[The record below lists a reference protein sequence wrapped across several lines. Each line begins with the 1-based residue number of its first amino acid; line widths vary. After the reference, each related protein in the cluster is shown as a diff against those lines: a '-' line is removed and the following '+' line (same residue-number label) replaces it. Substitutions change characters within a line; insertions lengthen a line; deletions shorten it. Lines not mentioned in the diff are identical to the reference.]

1 MNWEKK
7 DIPPE
12 KVKEISAKYGCDLLT
27 ASILTRRGI
36 TTGGS
41 IKFFLEEDER
51 FLHNP
56 FDLPGMED
64 AVERILAAK
73 EEGEKVLVFGDSDVD
88 GITGT
93 VLLTE
98 YLGGMGVDV
107 SWRIPGADDPYG
119 LSLEAVEEFAGAWGT
134 LIVTVDC
141 GISRL
146 AEIKRA
152 NELSVDVI
160 VTDHHEPQDEL
171 PEALAIINPKLK
183 DTTYPFKDLSGCAVA
198 FKLVSALRFAQNSG
212 LYGQPMCLL
221 NTRPLND
228 AWIVEAVKMRNLAVI
243 GAVSETIIPGMLHIS
258 DTRLPAFLEGQ
269 QILVWDAPLH
279 KRVLAKLFGTGVEIG
294 MLDVAPEIG
303 RTIPPVAGKSLLRI
317 KELSAVAKY
326 SDREAGE
333 IDVFANLFRSYA
345 HKRENHGSAETAG
358 TAVPPGTAVPSGTAV
373 SVYETQ
379 LAALGTIGDIMPLLD
394 ENRII
399 VRSGVRSL
407 IPSASGGTGGT
418 GPKPGISELLDKLEL
433 SGSHF
438 DVKDLA
444 WKLCPAIN
452 AGRRMGSPETA
463 AALFFEK
470 DAMLRDKLALEL
482 VAMNK
487 RRKQLEEEI
496 WGKLE
501 PMAYKTF
508 SEFGEKIILVYGE
521 EINRGVT
528 GLIAQRAVR
537 RFNVPAVA
545 VSFSADVYTGSIRSV
560 RGFNIGS
567 LLEQCGDL
575 FIDSGGHEFAGGF
588 SLKPENWE
596 LLNERL
602 KNAALSME
610 LAETPDEA
618 ISIDAEL
625 PLEYLTP
632 DILNLVDRFA
642 PYGKENDPLV
652 FLAKKLFIEELNFI
666 GKNESRH
673 LRMTLATGKYKWP
686 ALFWDAASRVI
697 DKEFDKGDYVDAA
710 FTITRDWYKGKAT
723 PQMMICDLQ
732 KNNEKG
738 KEKK

>member
-12 KVKEISAKYGCDLLT
+12 KVKEISVKYGCDLLT
-27 ASILTRRGI
+27 SSILTRRGI
-36 TTGGS
+36 TNGAS
-41 IKFFLEEDER
+41 IKFFLEDDER

-56 FDLPGMED
+56 FEFPGMED

-73 EEGEKVLVFGDSDVD
+73 EEGEKVLVFGDNDVD

-98 YLGGMGVDV
+98 YLAGMGIDV

-119 LSLEAVEEFAGAWGT
+119 LSLEAVEEFAAAYGT
-134 LIVTVDC
+134 LIITVDC

-152 NELSVDVI
+152 AELYVDVI
-160 VTDHHEPQDEL
+160 VTDHHEPQEEL
-171 PEALAIINPKLK
+171 PGALAVINPKLK

-198 FKLVSALRFAQNSG
+198 FKLVSALRFAQSE
-212 LYGQPMCLL
+212 LYGQPVCLL

-228 AWIVEAVKMRNLAVI
+228 AWVVEAAKMRNLVVI
-243 GAVSETIIPGMLHIS
+243 GTVSETVVPGKLHIS

-279 KRVLAKLFGTGVEIG
+279 RRVLAKLFGSGVEIG

-303 RTIPPVAGKSLLRI
+303 REIPSVAGKSLVRI
-317 KELSAVAKY
+317 KELSAIAKY

-333 IDVFANLFRSYA
+333 LDVLANLFCSYA
-345 HKRENHGSAETAG
+345 RRKENKQSAET
-358 TAVPPGTAVPSGTAV
+358 
-373 SVYETQ
+373 VYETQ
-379 LAALGTIGDIMPLLD
+379 LAAIGTIGDIMPLLD

-399 VRSGVRSL
+399 VRSGVNSL
-407 IPSASGGTGGT
+407 MPGVSGAA

-433 SGSHF
+433 SGGHF
-438 DVKDLA
+438 DVKDIA
-444 WKLCPAIN
+444 WKVCPAIN
-452 AGRRMGSPETA
+452 AGRRMGSPEKA

-470 DAMLRDKLALEL
+470 KAPLRDKLAAEL
-482 VAMNK
+482 VSLNE
-487 RRKQLEEEI
+487 RRKQLEGEI

-501 PMAYKTF
+501 PMAYKTL
-508 SEFGEKIILVYGE
+508 SEFEKKLTLVYGA
-521 EINRGVT
+521 EINKGVT

-537 RFNVPAVA
+537 QFNVPAVA
-545 VSFSADVYTGSIRSV
+545 VSFGEDVYTGSIRSS
-560 RGFNIGS
+560 RGFNIGV

-575 FIDSGGHEFAGGF
+575 FIDSGGHEIAGGF

-596 LLNERL
+596 LLYERL
-602 KNAALSME
+602 KSAALIME
-610 LAETPDEA
+610 LAESREEV
-618 ISIDAEL
+618 IIIDAEL
-625 PLEYLTP
+625 PHDYLGP

-642 PYGKENDPLV
+642 PYGKDNEPLV
-652 FLAKKLFIEELNFI
+652 FLAKNLLVEELSFI

-673 LRMTLATGKYKWP
+673 LRMTLATGKHKWP
-686 ALFWDAASRVI
+686 SVYWDAAGRVI
-697 DKEFDKGDYVDAA
+697 NKEFDRGDYVDVV
-710 FTITRDWYKGKAT
+710 FNITRDWYKGIAT
-723 PQMMICDLQ
+723 PQMMIRDLR
-732 KNNEKG
+732 KTGNG
-738 KEKK
+738 K

>member
-36 TTGGS
+36 TSGGS

-56 FDLPGMED
+56 FELPGMED

-119 LSLEAVEEFAGAWGT
+119 LSLEAVEEFAAAYGT
-134 LIVTVDC
+134 LIITVDC

-146 AEIKRA
+146 AEINRA

-171 PEALAIINPKLK
+171 PDALTIINPKLK
-183 DTTYPFKDLSGCAVA
+183 NTTYPFKDLSGCAVA
-198 FKLVSALRFAQNSG
+198 FKLVTALRFAQNSE

-221 NTRPLND
+221 NTKPLND
-228 AWIVEAVKMRNLAVI
+228 AWIVETVKMRNLAVI
-243 GAVSETIIPGMLHIS
+243 AALSETIIPGALHIS
-258 DTRLPAFLEGQ
+258 DTRLPAFPEGQ
-269 QILVWDAPLH
+269 QILVWDAPLQ
-279 KRVLAKLFGTGVEIG
+279 KRALAKLFGAGVEIG

-303 RTIPPVAGKSLLRI
+303 REIPSVAGKSLVRI
-317 KELSAVAKY
+317 RELSAVAKY
-326 SDREAGE
+326 ADREAGE
-333 IDVFANLFRSYA
+333 LDVFASLFRSFA
-345 HKRENHGSAETAG
+345 RKRENREGAQT
-358 TAVPPGTAVPSGTAV
+358 
-373 SVYETQ
+373 VYETQ

-399 VRSGVRSL
+399 VRSGIMSL
-407 IPSASGGTGGT
+407 TAAGKA
-418 GPKPGISELLDKLEL
+418 GPKPGISELLDRLEL

-438 DVKDLA
+438 DVKDIA

-452 AGRRMGSPETA
+452 SGRRMGNPEKA

-470 DAMLRDKLALEL
+470 EPALRERLASEL

-487 RRKQLEEEI
+487 QRKQLEEEI
-496 WGKLE
+496 WREVE
-501 PMAYKTF
+501 PMACKTF
-508 SEFGEKIILVYGE
+508 SEFAEKLILVYGE

-545 VSFSADVYTGSIRSV
+545 VSFSADVYTGSIRSA
-560 RGFNIGS
+560 RDFNIGS
-567 LLEQCGDL
+567 LLEQCGGL

-588 SLKPENWE
+588 SLKPENWD
-596 LLNERL
+596 LFKERL
-602 KNAALSME
+602 KSVALSME
-610 LAETPDEA
+610 LAETVEEV
-618 ISIDAEL
+618 IRIDAEL
-625 PLEYLTP
+625 PPEYLSP
-632 DILNLVDRFA
+632 DILKLVDRFA
-642 PYGKENDPLV
+642 PYGKDNEPLV
-652 FLAKKLFIEELNFI
+652 FMAKKLLVEDLNFI
-666 GKNESRH
+666 GKNESKH
-673 LRMTLATGKYKWP
+673 LRMTLATGKHKWP
-686 ALFWDAASRVI
+686 CLYWDAASRVI
-697 DKEFDKGDYVDAA
+697 NKEFDKGDYVDAA
-710 FTITRDWYKGKAT
+710 FTITRDWYKGIAT
-723 PQMMICDLQ
+723 PQMMICDL
-732 KNNEKG
+732 KRTNNK
-738 KEKK
+738 

>member
-36 TTGGS
+36 TTGES

-56 FDLPGMED
+56 FELPGMED

-73 EEGEKVLVFGDSDVD
+73 EEGEKVLVFGDNDVD

-98 YLGGMGVDV
+98 YLGGLGLDV

-119 LSLEAVEEFAGAWGT
+119 LSLEAVEEFVAAYGT
-134 LIVTVDC
+134 LIITVDC
-141 GISRL
+141 GISRID
-146 AEIKRA
+146 EIKRA

-160 VTDHHEPQDEL
+160 VTDHHEPQEEL
-171 PEALAIINPKLK
+171 PDALAVINPKLK

-198 FKLVSALRFAQNSG
+198 WKLVTALRFSQSG

-228 AWIVEAVKMRNLAVI
+228 AWVVEAAKMRNLAVI
-243 GAVSETIIPGMLHIS
+243 GTLSETIIPGGLHIS

-269 QILVWDAPLH
+269 QILVWDAPLQ
-279 KRVLAKLFGTGVEIG
+279 KRVIAKLFGNGVEIG
-294 MLDVAPEIG
+294 MFDVAPEIG
-303 RTIPPVAGKSLLRI
+303 REIPSTAGKSLIRI

-326 SDREAGE
+326 ADRESGE
-333 IDVFANLFRSYA
+333 LDVLASLFRSYA
-345 HKRENHGSAETAG
+345 HRKENRESAET
-358 TAVPPGTAVPSGTAV
+358 VF
-373 SVYETQ
+373 ETQ
-379 LAALGTIGDIMPLLD
+379 LAAIGTIGDIMPLLD

-399 VRSGVRSL
+399 VRSGVKSL
-407 IPSASGGTGGT
+407 MPSAGGRTGGR

-433 SGSHF
+433 SGTHF
-438 DVKDLA
+438 DVKDIA

-452 AGRRMGSPETA
+452 AGRRMGSPEKA

-470 DAMLRDKLALEL
+470 NPALREKLALEL
-482 VAMNK
+482 VAMN
-487 RRKQLEEEI
+487 RQRKQMEDEI
-496 WGKLE
+496 WVKLE
-501 PMAYKTF
+501 PMAFKSF
-508 SEFGEKIILVYGE
+508 SEFGEKLIFVYGQ
-521 EINRGVT
+521 EINKGVT

-537 RFNVPAVA
+537 RFKVPAIT
-545 VSFSADVYTGSIRSV
+545 VSFGADVYTGSIRSA

-575 FIDSGGHEFAGGF
+575 FIDCGGHEFAGGF
-588 SLKPENWE
+588 SLKPENWD
-596 LLNERL
+596 LFNERL
-602 KNAALSME
+602 KNVSLSME
-610 LAETPDEA
+610 LAEDREEG

-625 PLEYLTP
+625 PLDYLTP

-642 PYGKENDPLV
+642 PYGNENEPLV
-652 FLAKKLFIEELNFI
+652 FLAKRLFIEELNFI
-666 GKNESRH
+666 GKNESKH
-673 LRMTLATGKYKWP
+673 LRMTLATGKHKWP
-686 ALFWDAASRVI
+686 CLYWDAASRVI
-697 DKEFDKGDYVDAA
+697 NKEFDKGDYVDVV
-710 FTITRDWYKGKAT
+710 FTITRDWYKGIAT
-723 PQMMICDLQ
+723 PQMMVCDL
-732 KNNEKG
+732 
-738 KEKK
+738 KKVKSEE

>member
-1 MNWEKK
+1 MKWEKK
-7 DIPPE
+7 DILPE

-36 TTGGS
+36 TTGEA

-56 FDLPGMED
+56 FELPGMED

-73 EEGEKVLVFGDSDVD
+73 EEGEKVLVFGDNDVD

-98 YLGGMGVDV
+98 YLESMGLDV

-119 LSLEAVEEFAGAWGT
+119 LSLEAVEEFAAAFGT
-134 LIVTVDC
+134 LIITVDC
-141 GISRL
+141 GISRID
-146 AEIKRA
+146 EIKRA
-152 NELSVDVI
+152 NELSIDVI

-171 PEALAIINPKLK
+171 PDALVIINPKLK

-198 FKLVSALRFAQNSG
+198 WKLVTALRFSQSE

-228 AWIVEAVKMRNLAVI
+228 AWIVEAAKMRNLVI
-243 GAVSETIIPGMLHIS
+243 IGTLSETIIPGNLHIS

-269 QILVWDAPLH
+269 QILVWDAPLQ
-279 KRVLAKLFGTGVEIG
+279 KRVIAKLFGTGVEIG

-303 RTIPPVAGKSLLRI
+303 KEIPSAAGKSLIRI
-317 KELSAVAKY
+317 KELSSVAKY
-326 SDREAGE
+326 SSQESGE
-333 IDVFANLFRSYA
+333 LDVLANLFRSYA
-345 HKRENHGSAETAG
+345 RRKENRGGVEIAF
-358 TAVPPGTAVPSGTAV
+358 
-373 SVYETQ
+373 ETQ
-379 LAALGTIGDIMPLLD
+379 LAALGTIADIMPLVD

-407 IPSASGGTGGT
+407 AGAGGSA

-433 SGSHF
+433 SGTHF
-438 DVKDLA
+438 DVKDIA

-452 AGRRMGSPETA
+452 AGRRMGSPEKA

-470 DAMLRDKLALEL
+470 NAALREKLALEL
-482 VAMNK
+482 VSMN
-487 RRKQLEEEI
+487 RQRKQMEDEI
-496 WGKLE
+496 WVKLE
-501 PMAYKTF
+501 PMAFKSF
-508 SEFGEKIILVYGE
+508 SEFSENIIFVYGE

-537 RFNVPAVA
+537 RFNVPAIA
-545 VSFSADVYTGSIRSV
+545 VSFSPDVYTGSIRSA
-560 RGFNIGS
+560 RGYNIGS
-567 LLEQCGDL
+567 LLEQCNDL

-588 SLKPENWE
+588 SLKPGNWE
-596 LLNERL
+596 NFNERL

-610 LAETPDEA
+610 LDEA
-618 ISIDAEL
+618 REEGILIDAEL

-632 DILNLVDRFA
+632 DILKLTDRFA
-642 PYGKENDPLV
+642 PYGNENEPLV
-652 FLAKKLFIEELNFI
+652 FLAKKLYVEELNFI
-666 GKNESRH
+666 GKNESKH
-673 LRMTLATGKYKWP
+673 LRMTLATGKHKWP
-686 ALFWDAASRVI
+686 CLYWDAASRVI
-697 DKEFDKGDYVDAA
+697 NKEFDKGDYVDVV
-710 FTITRDWYKGKAT
+710 FTITRDWYKGIAT
-723 PQMMICDLQ
+723 PQIMVSDLQ
-732 KNNEKG
+732 KTGSRE
-738 KEKK
+738 

>member
-36 TTGGS
+36 TTGES

-56 FDLPGMED
+56 FELPGMED

-73 EEGEKVLVFGDSDVD
+73 EEGEKVLVFGDNDVD

-98 YLGGMGVDV
+98 YLQSMGLDV

-119 LSLEAVEEFAGAWGT
+119 LSLEAVEEFAAAYGT
-134 LIVTVDC
+134 LIITVDC
-141 GISRL
+141 GISRID
-146 AEIKRA
+146 EIKKA

-160 VTDHHEPQDEL
+160 VTDHHEPQEEL
-171 PEALAIINPKLK
+171 PDALAVVNPKLK
-183 DTTYPFKDLSGCAVA
+183 DSAYPFKDLSGCAVA
-198 FKLVSALRFAQNSG
+198 YKLVTALRFSQSE
-212 LYGQPMCLL
+212 LYGQPVCLL

-228 AWIVEAVKMRNLAVI
+228 AWIVEAMKMRNLVI
-243 GAVSETIIPGMLHIS
+243 TGTLNETIIPGKLHIS

-269 QILVWDAPLH
+269 QILVWDAPLQ
-279 KRVLAKLFGTGVEIG
+279 KRVIARLFGSGVEIG

-303 RTIPPVAGKSLLRI
+303 REIPSAAGKSLIRI

-326 SDREAGE
+326 SDRESGE
-333 IDVFANLFRSYA
+333 LDVLASLFRSYA
-345 HKRENHGSAETAG
+345 RRKENKDNAG
-358 TAVPPGTAVPSGTAV
+358 IVF
-373 SVYETQ
+373 ETQ

-407 IPSASGGTGGT
+407 MPSPTGRTGGLA

-433 SGSHF
+433 SGGHF
-438 DVKDLA
+438 DVKDIA
-444 WKLCPAIN
+444 WKVCPAIN
-452 AGRRMGSPETA
+452 AGRRMGSPEKA

-470 DAMLRDKLALEL
+470 NAALREKLALEL

-487 RRKQLEEEI
+487 QRKQMEDEI
-496 WGKLE
+496 WVKLE
-501 PMAYKTF
+501 PMAYKSF
-508 SEFGEKIILVYGE
+508 SELSENIVFIYGQ

-537 RFNVPAVA
+537 RFNAPSVA
-545 VSFSADVYTGSIRSV
+545 VSFGADVYTGSIRSA

-588 SLKPENWE
+588 SLKPENWD
-596 LLNERL
+596 LFAERL
-602 KNAALSME
+602 KNISLSME
-610 LAETPDEA
+610 LAETGEEG
-618 ISIDAEL
+618 ILIDAEL

-642 PYGKENDPLV
+642 PYGKDNEPLV
-652 FLAKKLFIEELNFI
+652 FLAKKLYVEELSFI
-666 GKNESRH
+666 GKNESKH
-673 LRMTLATGKYKWP
+673 LRMTLATGKHKWP
-686 ALFWDAASRVI
+686 ALYWDAAGRVI
-697 DKEFDKGDYVDAA
+697 NKEFDRGDYVDAV
-710 FTITRDWYKGKAT
+710 FTITRDWYKGIAT
-723 PQMMICDLQ
+723 PQMMISDLQ
-732 KNNEKG
+732 RTGSRE
-738 KEKK
+738 

>member
-36 TTGGS
+36 TDGGS

-56 FDLPGMED
+56 FELPGMED

-73 EEGEKVLVFGDSDVD
+73 EEGEKVMVFGDNDVD

-98 YLGGMGVDV
+98 YLAGIGIDV

-119 LSLEAVEEFAGAWGT
+119 LSLEAVEEFAAAYGT
-134 LIVTVDC
+134 LIITVDC

-146 AEIKRA
+146 DEIKRA
-152 NELSVDVI
+152 GELSVDVI
-160 VTDHHEPQDEL
+160 VTDHHEPQEEL
-171 PEALAIINPKLK
+171 PQALAIINPKLK
-183 DTTYPFKDLSGCAVA
+183 DAAYPFKDLSGCAVA
-198 FKLVSALRFAQNSG
+198 YKLVSALRFSQSD
-212 LYGQPMCLL
+212 LYGQPICLL

-228 AWIVEAVKMRNLAVI
+228 AWIVEAAKMRNLAVI
-243 GAVSETIIPGMLHIS
+243 GTVSETVIPGKLHIG

-279 KRVLAKLFGTGVEIG
+279 KRVLAKLFGNGVEIG
-294 MLDVAPEIG
+294 MLDAAPEIG
-303 RTIPPVAGKSLLRI
+303 KEIPSVAGKSLIRL
-317 KELSAVAKY
+317 KELSSVAKY
-326 SDREAGE
+326 ADREAGE
-333 IDVFANLFRSYA
+333 LDVFASLFCSYA
-345 HKRENHGSAETAG
+345 RRKENRQSAET
-358 TAVPPGTAVPSGTAV
+358 
-373 SVYETQ
+373 VYETQ

-407 IPSASGGTGGT
+407 IPSAAGRT

-438 DVKDLA
+438 DVKDVA

-452 AGRRMGSPETA
+452 AGRRMGSPEKA

-470 DAMLRDKLALEL
+470 TAALRGRLADEL
-482 VAMNK
+482 VAMN
-487 RRKQLEEEI
+487 RQRKQLEEEI
-496 WGKLE
+496 WGKVE
-501 PMAYKTF
+501 SMAYKTL
-508 SEFGEKIILVYGE
+508 SEFGEKLILVYGE
-521 EINRGVT
+521 EINKGVT

-545 VSFSADVYTGSIRSV
+545 VSFSADVYTGSIRSA

-596 LLNERL
+596 LFNARL
-602 KNAALSME
+602 KNVALSME
-610 LAETPDEA
+610 LAEDREEG
-618 ISIDAEL
+618 ILIDAEL
-625 PLEYLTP
+625 PLEYLNP
-632 DILNLVDRFA
+632 DLLNLVDRFA
-642 PYGKENDPLV
+642 PYGKDNEPLV
-652 FLAKKLFIEELNFI
+652 FMAKKLFVEDLNLI
-666 GKNESRH
+666 GKNESKH
-673 LRMTLATGKYKWP
+673 LRMTLAAGKHKWP
-686 ALFWDAASRVI
+686 CLYWDAASRVI
-697 DKEFDKGDYVDAA
+697 NKEFDKGDYVDVA
-710 FTITRDWYKGKAT
+710 FTVTRDWYKGIAT
-723 PQMMICDLQ
+723 PQMMVRDLR
-732 KNNEKG
+732 KSGNG
-738 KEKK
+738 G

>member
-36 TTGGS
+36 TTGGAV
-41 IKFFLEEDER
+41 KFFLEEDER
-51 FLHNP
+51 YLHNP
-56 FDLPGMED
+56 FELPGMED

-98 YLGGMGVDV
+98 YLESMGLDV
-107 SWRIPGADDPYG
+107 TWRIPGADDPYG
-119 LSLEAVEEFAGAWGT
+119 LSLEAVEEFAAAYGT
-134 LIVTVDC
+134 LIITVDC

-146 AEIKRA
+146 DEIKKA
-152 NELSVDVI
+152 NEMSIDVI
-160 VTDHHEPQDEL
+160 VTDHHEPQEKL
-171 PEALAIINPKLK
+171 PDALVIIDPKLK

-198 FKLVSALRFAQNSG
+198 FKLVTALRFAQNSE

-228 AWIVEAVKMRNLAVI
+228 AWIVEAAKMRNLVI
-243 GAVSETIIPGMLHIS
+243 IGTVAETVVPGKLHIS

-269 QILVWDAPLH
+269 QILVWDAPLQ

-294 MLDVAPEIG
+294 MLDVASEIG
-303 RTIPPVAGKSLLRI
+303 KEIPSVAGKSLVRI

-326 SDREAGE
+326 ADRETGE
-333 IDVFANLFRSYA
+333 LDVFASLFRSFA
-345 HKRENHGSAETAG
+345 RKRENKESAETI
-358 TAVPPGTAVPSGTAV
+358 
-373 SVYETQ
+373 YEMQ
-379 LAALGTIGDIMPLLD
+379 LAALGTIADIMPLLD

-399 VRSGVRSL
+399 VRSGVKSL
-407 IPSASGGTGGT
+407 MPSASGRT
-418 GPKPGISELLDKLEL
+418 GPKPGISELLDRLEL
-433 SGSHF
+433 SGGHF
-438 DVKDLA
+438 DVKDIA
-444 WKLCPAIN
+444 WKVCPAIN
-452 AGRRMGSPETA
+452 AGRRMGNPEKA

-470 DAMLRDKLALEL
+470 NAALRDKLADEL

-487 RRKQLEEEI
+487 QRKQLEEEI

-501 PMAYKTF
+501 PMACKSL
-508 SEFGEKIILVYGE
+508 SEFAEKIILVYGG
-521 EINRGVT
+521 EINKGVT

-545 VSFSADVYTGSIRSV
+545 VSFSGDVYTGSIRSA
-560 RGFNIGS
+560 RSFNIGS
-567 LLEQCGDL
+567 LLEQCGDI

-588 SLKPENWE
+588 SLIPENWD
-596 LLNERL
+596 LFHERL
-602 KNAALSME
+602 KNVSFSME
-610 LAETPDEA
+610 LAEDREEGVL
-618 ISIDAEL
+618 IDAEL
-625 PLEYLTP
+625 PLDYLNP

-642 PYGKENDPLV
+642 PYGKDNEPLV
-652 FLAKKLFIEELNFI
+652 FMAKKLLIEELNFI

-673 LRMTLATGKYKWP
+673 LRMSLATGKHKWP
-686 ALFWDAASRVI
+686 ALFWDAAERVI
-697 DKEFDKGDYVDAA
+697 NKEFDKGDYVDAV
-710 FTITRDWYKGKAT
+710 FTITRDWYKGIAT
-723 PQMMICDLQ
+723 PQMIINDLQ
-732 KNNEKG
+732 KSK
-738 KEKK
+738 